1 MIELRECP
9 FCGSEVQFSHDIWG
23 EPNGIWCGH
32 GHMMVQFSR
41 IKVERGETFGDTM
54 KEMRAMIEYH
64 VGCGVFGIYAG
75 TLNKNGDKWRNKSD
89 VTLS

>member
-9 FCGSEVQFSHDIWG
+9 FCGSAVKFGHDIWG

-32 GHMMVQFSR
+32 CHMMVQFSR

-54 KEMRAMIEYH
+54 KRMAKLWNRREEN
-64 VGCGVFGIYAG
+64 AG
-75 TLNKNGDKWRNKSD
+75 LD
-89 VTLS
+89 